1 MPQPEK
7 TRPTGGAARFLI
19 RPALKHRPTTLTCDF
34 YFARW
39 RSAPIVVG
47 DAASVTTELAKGLFT
62 ATVPATYLRHGTGH
76 AHSYRIKNLFQH
88 NKFSLFSIGFNVFT
102 KRFYTKYESKY

>member
-76 AHSYRIKNLFQH
+76 ELSCRIKKLFRGH
-88 NKFSLFSIGFNVFT
+88 NFSEFSMGFNVFT

>member
-7 TRPTGGAARFLI
+7 TRPTGGAAGFLI
-19 RPALKHRPTTLTCDF
+19 GPALKRRATTLTCDF
-34 YFARW
+34 YFGRW

-62 ATVPATYLRHGTGH
+62 ATVPATYLRHGTGN
-76 AHSYRIKNLFQH
+76 AHSYRIKKLFQH
-88 NKFSLFSIGFNVFT
+88 IKFPLFSIGFNVFT